1 MVIMEE
7 SRLSEDSKSGEDR
20 LVKPPYSYIALI
32 TMAVLNSPTKKL
44 TLSEICDYIIAKF
57 PYYKDRFPAWQ
68 NSIRHNLSLNDCFI
82 KVPREPGNPGKG
94 NYWTI
99 DPAAESMFDNGSF
112 LRRRKRFKRPKP
124 TTLPYNVGGYNDH
137 LASWMNYNRHQAVA
151 STGFPGIPPGL
162 GLGLIPPFARAPF
175 NPALTVRPP
184 IIPMPSAPVSPEPA
198 LKQPVDLSGTS
209 SPNSCTKPASFSIDS
224 ILKAPTSESSPRR
237 VISSSS
243 PPAISTEGIN
253 TSPSSVPSP
262 LPSLTA
268 DKNNALLGA
277 TTALTGAGAFS
288 TAASAALTSFG
299 NLQPNPLPT
308 ASVYENLLRQ
318 QLLHSQIS
326 QMQRIRH
333 LNEMMYSASRAMTT
347 ATHDSSS

>member
-1 MVIMEE
+1 MIKSSEFE
-7 SRLSEDSKSGEDR
+7 SEDSKSGEDR

-124 TTLPYNVGGYNDH
+124 TTLPYNVGGYNEH
-137 LASWMNYNRHQAVA
+137 LASWMNYNRHLQSSA
-151 STGFPGIPPGL
+151 SAFTGLSPGL

-175 NPALTVRPP
+175 NPSLTVRPP
-184 IIPMPSAPVSPEPA
+184 IMPVVSTAHSPEP
-198 LKQPVDLSGTS
+198 LTKQPADLSTNLS
-209 SPNSCTKPASFSIDS
+209 SSSIKPASFSIDS
-224 ILKAPTSESSPRR
+224 ILKAPTSESSPTR
-237 VISSSS
+237 VANSHSSS
-243 PPAISTEGIN
+243 PPPTEGVN
-253 TSPSSVPSP
+253 ESPNFIASP
-262 LPSLTA
+262 LPSIS
-268 DKNNALLGA
+268 DNNVSLLSA
-277 TTALTGAGAFS
+277 TTALGAGAFPATS
-288 TAASAALTSFG
+288 SSALPGFG
-299 NLQPNPLPT
+299 SLQP
-308 ASVYENLLRQ
+308 SSMYETMLRQ
-318 QLLHSQIS
+318 QLLLQQMTQIS
-326 QMQRIRH
+326 QMQRQRQ
-333 LNEMMYSASRAMTT
+333 LSEMMYSRAIPHPAPASP
-347 ATHDSSS
+347 SI